1 MCSLGL
7 WSINKRKNPD
17 MLFRIFEKNFFEI
30 YNTKN
35 RMHSYGRKLLRKK
48 IFEVPWS
55 GYEPKMTVDTL
66 R

>member
-1 MCSLGL
+1 
-7 WSINKRKNPD
+7 

>member
-1 MCSLGL
+1 
-7 WSINKRKNPD
+7 

-30 YNTKN
+30 DNTKN
-35 RMHSYGRKLLRKK
+35 RMHSYGRKLLRIKF
-48 IFEVPWS
+48 FEVPWS